1 VPETLIVTASALAE
15 KEFRMSTPPP
25 LPGSP
30 LPDTAA
36 APAAARTGWWA
47 RHWKWA
53 VPLLALL
60 LGALLLACIAVF
72 VMGIAR
78 VTKSSEPYRVG
89 VTAARLDQRV
99 IDALGAPVEDGI
111 MPSGSM
117 STSHSSGNANLSVS
131 LHGARGNGTLYIQAE
146 RHAGEWR
153 YTTLQVLPD
162 AGEAISLLEDVESGV
177 DEAGE
182 PEAEAGSEADADAA
196 HAEADPA
203 AVAAGSGR

>member
-1 VPETLIVTASALAE
+1 
-15 KEFRMSTPPP
+15 MSTPPP

-36 APAAARTGWWA
+36 APPAAVRKGWWA

-60 LGALLLACIAVF
+60 LGALLLSSIAVF

-89 VTAARLDQRV
+89 VTAAQQDQRV
-99 IDALGAPVEDGI
+99 IDALGAPIKDGI
-111 MPSGSM
+111 VPSGSI
-117 STSHSSGNANLSVS
+117 STSNGSGSANLSVS
-131 LHGARGNGTLYIQAE
+131 LHGARGNGTLYIEAE
-146 RHAGEWR
+146 RHAGEWH

-162 AGEAISLLEDVESGV
+162 AGEAIPLLDSDESGL
-177 DEAGE
+177 DDAGE
-182 PEAEAGSEADADAA
+182 TDAESDPDVDAANEAQTGADPAEPVEAGSA
-196 HAEADPA
+196 H
-203 AVAAGSGR
+203 